1 MGIMNEIKAIARG
14 QGISAAQ
21 VRADMILA
29 IHRAYLAGTPAFR
42 VIFGNREPS
51 IEEFVTEIAR
61 EVTGKR
67 VLN

>member
-1 MGIMNEIKAIARG
+1 MDTAKIVKAIARE
-14 QGISAAQ
+14 QGISTAQ
-21 VRADMILA
+21 ARADMIVA
-29 IHRAYLAGTPAFR
+29 IHRAFLAGTPAFR

-61 EVTGKR
+61 DVSGKR

>member
-1 MGIMNEIKAIARG
+1 MNTSKMIQAIARE

-21 VRADMILA
+21 ARVDMIVA

-42 VIFGNREPS
+42 LIFGNREPS

>member
-1 MGIMNEIKAIARG
+1 MDITKEIKTIARE

-29 IHRAYLAGTPAFR
+29 IHQAYLAGTPAFR

-51 IEEFVTEIAR
+51 IEEFITEIAKD
-61 EVTGKR
+61 VSGKR